1 MVWDASR
8 RRRLSLR
15 RIDRWVLSCWLA
27 LARPGIALAQP
38 ASDAHAGASAPSFE
52 RALVAHDGGLTA
64 RAVGRR
70 ARTTSAD
77 AIGRAADLAAAA
89 ARVAQATASFL
100 PRLTLSA
107 RFARLSEIP
116 PDILGNVVGT
126 LQPGPVSVTCPQA
139 PSPSSGQQVS
149 CNLAGRSVPLTF
161 ASVPHQYSLQASISV
176 PLSDYALRL
185 SQNYAAASH
194 AESAARHNE
203 IAAGLKAER
212 DAQVIFY
219 NWVRARGTAAVAEQ
233 ALATAQQHLRD
244 ARSAVD
250 AGTASRADVL
260 RVESQVAQS
269 ELLVERARHLVE
281 FQAIQLRV
289 ALHDDAERDY
299 ELGDDLTT
307 DPELTAGSL
316 PELVAE
322 ALARRPELAAV
333 EETRRSLAGTQAA
346 ARAAYLPR
354 VDAVANYYEQN
365 PNFRYFPMQDAWHD
379 TWDVGIQLSWTISD
393 AAVTRGQVRELDA
406 RAASSDAQ
414 LAGLRD
420 AVRVEVTQAYYAERD
435 AHEAL
440 AATRRMLA
448 SAEEGYRVR
457 RSLFLVGRGT
467 SSELIDAENELL
479 RSRVDLLNAR
489 VDAFVARLAMEHAT
503 GRDARGV
510 R

>member
-1 MVWDASR
+1 MVWNASR
-8 RRRLSLR
+8 RRKPCLGRLGA
-15 RIDRWVLSCWLA
+15 LSCWLA
-27 LARPGIALAQP
+27 LARPGIALAQDPPGPQAGDP
-38 ASDAHAGASAPSFE
+38 AQSFE
-52 RALVAHDGGLTA
+52 RAFVPHDGGLTA

-70 ARTTSAD
+70 AQTTSPD
-77 AIGRAADLAAAA
+77 AIGRASELAAAE
-89 ARVAQATASFL
+89 ARVTQAAAGFL
-100 PRLTLSA
+100 PRFSLSA
-107 RFARLSEIP
+107 RLARLSAIP
-116 PDILGNVVGT
+116 PDTVGNIVGT
-126 LQPGPVSVTCPQA
+126 LQPGPVSVTCPSA
-139 PSPSSGQQVS
+139 PGTSGGQVS

-161 ASVPHQYSLQASISV
+161 ASVPHQYSLQASLSV

-194 AESAARHNE
+194 AETAARHTE
-203 IAAGLKAER
+203 IAADLKAGR

-219 NWVRARGTAAVAEQ
+219 SWVRARGTAVVAEQ
-233 ALATAQQHLRD
+233 ALATAQQHLKD

-250 AGTASRADVL
+250 AGTVSRADVL

-281 FQAIQLRV
+281 LQTAQLRV
-289 ALHDDAERDY
+289 VLHDDVDRGY
-299 ELGDDLTT
+299 ELGDDLTS

-316 PELVAE
+316 SELVAE
-322 ALARRPELAAV
+322 AVAHRPELAAV
-333 EETRRSLAGTQAA
+333 EETIHSLAGTAAA

-365 PNFRYFPMQDAWHD
+365 PNFRYFPVQDAWHD
-379 TWDVGIQLSWTISD
+379 TWDVGVQLSWTISD
-393 AAVTRGQVRELDA
+393 AAVTRGQVKEIEA
-406 RAASSDAQ
+406 RAATSDAQ

-440 AATRRMLA
+440 AATRRVLA
-448 SAEEGYRVR
+448 SSEEGYRVR

-467 SSELIDAENELL
+467 SSELIDAENELM

-489 VDAFVARLAMEHAT
+489 VDAFVARLAIEHAT
-503 GRDARGV
+503 GRDAHHIR
-510 R
+510 